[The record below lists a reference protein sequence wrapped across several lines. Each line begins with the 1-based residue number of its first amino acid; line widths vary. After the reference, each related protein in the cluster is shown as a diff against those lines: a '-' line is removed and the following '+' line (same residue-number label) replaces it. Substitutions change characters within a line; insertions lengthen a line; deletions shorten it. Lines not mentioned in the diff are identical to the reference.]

1 MMLNSKTF
9 NLQFDLNWLSDY
21 SHLING
27 NNCYLSGQDTE
38 EDEDEH
44 PLEGV
49 GDGEQIR
56 SEGGLMEDV
65 QHS

>member
-1 MMLNSKTF
+1 MNSSQALKTTGHVF
-9 NLQFDLNWLSDY
+9 EKPVVLLLD
-21 SHLING
+21 
-27 NNCYLSGQDTE
+27 LSGQDTE